1 MRSLPRCSRSLVNYL
16 VLRHWVF
23 VRGGSTPTQSGTS
36 ASCSE
41 RETAGDAAVMK
52 RWVQSL
58 AGNRRAVLV
67 VRWSCHTSNMP
78 QSATAAGTN
87 MPSDMPWRF
96 TTWLA
101 IGYSQARTKKAPGI
115 SWFLEKQPPCRD
127 AKGDGVISVAIRGG
141 DQRQDGGKAGA
152 GSMIH
157 DRRWA
162 PEPNH
167 GKQCCDGK
175 RGLND
180 ISVSKPGAQ
189 GASQCK
195 GCHRMRV
202 IVLRIGGFHYRGH
215 ERPGVLDEERPNFKA
230 KHEAGRDN
238 HAYGRQARGKDG
250 AIVAAGKQAEW
261 NEHP

>member
-1 MRSLPRCSRSLVNYL
+1 MGSIP
-16 VLRHWVF
+16 
-23 VRGGSTPTQSGTS
+23 GGQQTS
-36 ASCSE
+36 NAC
-41 RETAGDAAVMK
+41 
-52 RWVQSL
+52 
-58 AGNRRAVLV
+58 RALV
-67 VRWSCHTSNMP
+67 VPHEQYAPERDSGRH
-78 QSATAAGTN
+78 QYAKRYA
-87 MPSDMPWRF
+87 
-96 TTWLA
+96 LA
-101 IGYSQARTKKAPGI
+101 VHNVVGYWIQPGKNQEGA
-115 SWFLEKQPPCRD
+115 SGSRGSLKNSHPARD

-162 PEPNH
+162 PEPNR

-202 IVLRIGGFHYRGH
+202 IVLRIGGFHNRGH

-238 HAYGRQARGKDG
+238 HAYGRSSSRQGWRDSCRWQADRMEQAPLD
-250 AIVAAGKQAEW
+250 AA
-261 NEHP
+261 